1 MTTKQQLAVQLGAR
15 TTAILAELDD
25 TTPAG
30 YALHTAL
37 THLVEGADTIT
48 TLTAI
53 VEDYDT
59 AAQRDLEAQRTAA
72 AEARRQ
78 ELVREV
84 YPVPCPVCPAE
95 AGQPCVSANGRP
107 KALDTPH
114 AARRTAAT
122 EGKADR

>member
-1 MTTKQQLAVQLGAR
+1 MTTKQQHAVQLGAR

-37 THLVEGADTIT
+37 TLLVDGVDTISA
-48 TLTAI
+48 LSAI
-53 VEDYDT
+53 VDDYD
-59 AAQRDLEAQRTAA
+59 AAVRSHLEAQRAA
-72 AEARRQ
+72 AADERRQ

-84 YPVPCPVCPAE
+84 YPVPCPVCSAE

-114 AARRTAAT
+114 AARRTAAA
-122 EGKADR
+122 EGKAER